1 MRGKGNIENRRGD
14 CSFCFKNF
22 NRKVDRIIHKK
33 DAHLSEKLKCEI
45 CGRALQSELTL
56 AKHVKTYHAEP
67 ILVFECDECG
77 NAVSTKE
84 ILDRHKKTVHRKESI
99 NCEECGMQV
108 TRENHMNRHLS
119 EVHGVIKNVNLD
131 FAPADLQKFKR
142 FQCDIC
148 RKAFT
153 RKETLKRHKS
163 SVHNETSEICCKY
176 CDKTFGRPDNAR
188 RHEAACI
195 RSPLSIAKSIV
206 EEMLDSI

>member
-1 MRGKGNIENRRGD
+1 M
-14 CSFCFKNF
+14 
-22 NRKVDRIIHKK
+22 
-33 DAHLSEKLKCEI
+33 
-45 CGRALQSELTL
+45 
-56 AKHVKTYHAEP
+56 KTYHAEP
-67 ILVFECDECG
+67 ILVFECEECG
-77 NAVSTKE
+77 KAVSTKE

-99 NCEECGMQV
+99 TCEECGMQV
-108 TRENHMNRHLS
+108 SRENHMNRHLS
-119 EVHGVIKNVNLD
+119 EVHGAVKNVNLD

-153 RKETLKRHKS
+153 RKETLKRHKL
-163 SVHNETSEICCKY
+163 SVHNETSEIFCKY